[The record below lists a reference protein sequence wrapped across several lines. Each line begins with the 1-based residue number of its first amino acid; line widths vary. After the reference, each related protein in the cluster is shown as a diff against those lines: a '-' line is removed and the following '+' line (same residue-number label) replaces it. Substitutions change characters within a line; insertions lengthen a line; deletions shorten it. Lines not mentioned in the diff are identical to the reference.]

1 MHLSTHLLHSYVW
14 MQSRWGPIQAET
26 MFDSV
31 RGHKSGCSL
40 LAFPVLDVSPVQMVV
55 VMHLKLF
62 GGEKKHQKDNIVVI
76 LVYL

>member
-1 MHLSTHLLHSYVW
+1 
-14 MQSRWGPIQAET
+14 

-40 LAFPVLDVSPVQMVV
+40 LALPVLYVSPVQMVV